1 MIQKRYIAFALIGII
16 GGIWFTKAVYDYY
29 NGPQTGNGVEL
40 TAYLGGTLEE
50 LGTPLKTGDSIDWG
64 PLIIGQ
70 EYIYNLTV
78 ISHYT
83 ADYTICFLHPGLPDG
98 WTQTWTCNN
107 TVLAA
112 GKMMSGDLSLTATTK
127 GVETWGWN
135 ITVTIPP

>member
-1 MIQKRYIAFALIGII
+1 MNKKTVALGIIFALLLVAVV
-16 GGIWFTKAVYDYY
+16 KAAYDYY

-40 TAYLGGTLEE
+40 IAYLGGTLEE

-70 EYIYNLTV
+70 LYVYNLTV

-83 ADYTICFLHPGLPDG
+83 EDYTICFLHPGLPDG
-98 WTQTWTCNN
+98 WTQTWACNN

-112 GKMMSGDLSLTATTK
+112 GKMMSGDLSLIATTK
-127 GVETWGWN
+127 GAETWGWN
-135 ITVTIPP
+135 ITVTEAT